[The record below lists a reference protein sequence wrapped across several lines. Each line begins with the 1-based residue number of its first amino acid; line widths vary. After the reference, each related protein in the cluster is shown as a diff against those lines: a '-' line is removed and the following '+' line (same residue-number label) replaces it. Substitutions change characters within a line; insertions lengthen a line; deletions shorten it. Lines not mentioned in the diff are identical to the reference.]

1 MFVKNKCR
9 NNKEDQVAVIQDNI
23 GAILDEK
30 QIYMILPIGG

>member
-9 NNKEDQVAVIQDNI
+9 NNKQDQVAFIQDNI

-30 QIYMILPIGG
+30 QIFILSIRG